1 MAPAFAWR
9 FAAALALVPLLA
21 APAAAAEPAA
31 AAPQAGVAAL
41 TDEDFEATVGGGL
54 EHPWFVKFYAPWC
67 GHCKALAPVW
77 EELAG
82 KLKGSVG
89 VVSVD
94 CTVARWTAEEYDIGG
109 FPILKLIAGGR
120 VYEFSGKR
128 TLVALEAF
136 ATGGYKEAEGEV
148 LPKDRL
154 AWDKAAR
161 TAYAYLTRY
170 MLQLG
175 VVAFVALVAW
185 ICWSAD
191 AASEMDMEKRR
202 KFEGKMAEYER
213 RLAEKRK
220 AEVVAQ
226 RASGG
231 SGASGGP
238 EEEKKND

>member
-21 APAAAAEPAA
+21 APAAAAEAVAA
-31 AAPQAGVAAL
+31 AAEAGVAVL
-41 TDEDFEATVGGGL
+41 TDEDFEATVGGGV

-89 VVSVD
+89 VASVD

-109 FPILKLIAGGR
+109 FPILKLIAGGM
-120 VYEFSGKR
+120 VYKFSGKR
-128 TLVALEAF
+128 TLAALEAF

-154 AWDKAAR
+154 AWEKATR
-161 TAYAYLTRY
+161 KAYAYLTMY
-170 MLQLG
+170 MLPLG

-185 ICWSAD
+185 MCWSSD
-191 AASEMDMEKRR
+191 ASEMDVEKRR
-202 KFEGKMAEYER
+202 KFEGKMAEYEQ

-220 AEVVAQ
+220 AEAVAQ

-231 SGASGGP
+231 SGASPTP
-238 EEEKKND
+238 EEEKKHD